1 MHDDEVPDESGPDAG
16 SSDAVSTSDDSARL
30 EGVRILGAGEASE
43 LADRDDV
50 VGRRGRDDKG
60 YGDRP
65 DAPTPRPD
73 LPTVRIST
81 SDVPVGG
88 DSGGH
93 LDGGVAGG
101 VDGGAGS
108 RPDRFGAIPVVRI
121 DGPPPDRIQA
131 DHPGHARLVDDD
143 GTVVGGDGP
152 TKFSQDA
159 EEAAMP
165 DSFDHDDSTAD
176 ADERLDLSGAEGTSF
191 EQDEDAFVLP
201 HWTEPPTGQVPKT
214 VIADAEP
221 EEPATGSQPR
231 WRDER
236 ERGEVADFDD
246 LRGDGPQ
253 LGALAD
259 SDQPREDDFFSGE
272 SDDPFLAFAPDETD
286 EPASE
291 RVTRRRAKPAAKE
304 KSLGSRLSLGRLR
317 GAGSSA
323 ADHDGAGDE
332 GVGDGADVVVA
343 EFAGD
348 DAAGT
353 ELVAEEI
360 VEVDGGD
367 GGAPTA
373 GGGRRTPVSAGG
385 GGASGG
391 DRNLA
396 TAVAVGVGLVVVGLL
411 CFKLGGFTT
420 ALLACVVVGFAA
432 FEYFNAVQQRGF
444 RPTTLVGLVGIIG
457 LLLATYFAGLAA
469 YPVVITLTVI
479 IGMLWYLWVTPGEH
493 SVRNL
498 GVTLLGFLWIGFL
511 GSFAT
516 LFLGLGRQ
524 MQHVDPALTSN
535 PGIGVLIAAVIAS
548 VASDV
553 GGYFVG
559 KYMGRT
565 QLSAASPNKTQEGLI
580 GGFVSALVAV
590 IVIVGFFGIAPIGGS
605 FPRVFIFA
613 LLCALVA
620 PLGDL
625 CESFIKRDL
634 GLKDMGTI
642 LPGHGGVL
650 DRFDGL
656 LFVLPTAYFVTLLFD
671 VWKVG

>member
-1 MHDDEVPDESGPDAG
+1 VGIDTRNDFMQDDDAPDAPG
-16 SSDAVSTSDDSARL
+16 SDDAAEASDGAERH
-30 EGVRILGAGEASE
+30 EGVRILGAGEAAE
-43 LADRDDV
+43 LAEREDV
-50 VGRRGRDDKG
+50 VARRGRDDKG
-60 YGDRP
+60 FGDRP
-65 DAPTPRPD
+65 DSPTPRPD

-81 SDVPVGG
+81 SDVPVASDAG
-88 DSGGH
+88 DGEP
-93 LDGGVAGG
+93 A
-101 VDGGAGS
+101 

-121 DGPPPDRIQA
+121 DGPPPDQLRP
-131 DHPGHARLVDDD
+131 DHMGHARLVGDDET
-143 GTVVGGDGP
+143 GASGAESTQ
-152 TKFSQDA
+152 FSQDA

-165 DSFDHDDSTAD
+165 DSFDHDESSAD
-176 ADERLDLSGAEGTSF
+176 ADERLDLAGAEGTSF
-191 EQDEDAFVLP
+191 DQDDDAFVLP

-214 VIADAEP
+214 VIADGEP

-236 ERGEVADFDD
+236 ERGEAADFDD

-259 SDQPREDDFFSGE
+259 QDQPREDDYFSGE
-272 SDDPFLAFAPDETD
+272 SDDPFLAFAPDEAE
-286 EPASE
+286 EPSSE

-317 GAGSSA
+317 GAASASAGSDDA
-323 ADHDGAGDE
+323 ADDGSDE
-332 GVGDGADVVVA
+332 TSGDVVVA
-343 EFAGD
+343 EFAAED
-348 DAAGT
+348 VDGT
-353 ELVAEEI
+353 EI
-360 VEVDGGD
+360 VEFDGSDGD
-367 GGAPTA
+367 AARA
-373 GGGRRTPVSAGG
+373 GGGPRTPVSAGG
-385 GGASGG
+385 GGAAGG

-396 TAVAVGVGLVVVGLL
+396 TAVAVGVGLVLVGLL

-432 FEYFNAVQQRGF
+432 VEYVIAVPPRGF
-444 RPTTLVGLVGIIG
+444 RPATLVGLVGIIG

-479 IGMLWYLWVTPGEH
+479 IGMLWYLWVTPGDN

-524 MQHVDPALTSN
+524 MQNVDPALTSN

-565 QLSAASPNKTQEGLI
+565 QLSLASPNKTQEGLI

>member
-1 MHDDEVPDESGPDAG
+1 MQDDDAPDALET
-16 SSDAVSTSDDSARL
+16 SSDSDVAEPAADAARH
-30 EGVRILGAGEASE
+30 EGVRILDESEAAE

-50 VGRRGRDDKG
+50 VARRGRDDKG

-65 DAPTPRPD
+65 DGPSPRPD

-81 SDVPVGG
+81 SDVPVGSGPGG
-88 DSGGH
+88 DDTGGSG
-93 LDGGVAGG
+93 DAGQ
-101 VDGGAGS
+101 V
-108 RPDRFGAIPVVRI
+108 RHDRFGAIPVVRI
-121 DGPPPDRIQA
+121 DGPPPEQVQS
-131 DHPGHARLVDDD
+131 DHMGHARLVGDDVTGAD
-143 GTVVGGDGP
+143 GAGSTQ
-152 TKFSQDA
+152 FSQHA

-165 DSFDHDDSTAD
+165 DSHDHDRSAAD
-176 ADERLDLSGAEGTSF
+176 ADERLDLVGAEGTSF
-191 EQDEDAFVLP
+191 EQDDDAFVLP

-221 EEPATGSQPR
+221 EEPVTGSQPR

-236 ERGEVADFDD
+236 ERGEAADFDD
-246 LRGDGPQ
+246 LRGDGPA

-259 SDQPREDDFFSGE
+259 QDQPREDDYFSGE
-272 SDDPFLAFAPDETD
+272 SDDPFLAFAPDESD
-286 EPASE
+286 EPSAE
-291 RVTRRRAKPAAKE
+291 RVTRKRAKPPAKE
-304 KSLGSRLSLGRLR
+304 KSRGARLSLGRLR
-317 GAGSSA
+317 GAAASGDAGGDDA
-323 ADHDGAGDE
+323 ADDASG
-332 GVGDGADVVVA
+332 DVVVA
-343 EFAGD
+343 EFAAEDAEGD
-348 DAAGT
+348 VV
-353 ELVAEEI
+353 VAEEI

-367 GGAPTA
+367 RDASSP
-373 GGGRRTPVSAGG
+373 GGGSRTPVSAGG
-385 GGASGG
+385 GGAAGG

-444 RPTTLVGLVGIIG
+444 RPATLVGLVGIIG
-457 LLLATYFAGLAA
+457 LLLATYFTALAA
-469 YPVVITLTVI
+469 YPVVIALTAV
-479 IGMLWYLWVTPGEH
+479 IGMLWYLWVTPGDN

-498 GVTLLGFLWIGFL
+498 GVTMLGFLWIGFL
-511 GSFAT
+511 GSFGT
-516 LFLGLGRQ
+516 LFLGLGRE
-524 MQHVDPALTSN
+524 MQNVDPAITSN
-535 PGIGVLIAAVIAS
+535 PGIGVLLAAVIAS

-565 QLSAASPNKTQEGLI
+565 PMSSVSPNKTQEGLI
-580 GGFVSALVAV
+580 GGFVSSLVAV
-590 IVIVGFFGIAPIGGS
+590 IVIVGFFGISPIGGS

-613 LLCALVA
+613 LMCALVA

-634 GLKDMGTI
+634 GLKDMGTV

-656 LFVLPTAYFVTLLFD
+656 LFVLPTAYFVTLLFN
-671 VWKVG
+671 VWTVG

>member
-1 MHDDEVPDESGPDAG
+1 MHDDDAPDFPGDDAG
-16 SSDAVSTSDDSARL
+16 SADPADASPASARH
-30 EGVRILGAGEASE
+30 EGVRILGEGEAAS
-43 LADRDDV
+43 LADRDDLAA
-50 VGRRGRDDKG
+50 RRGRDDKG
-60 YGDRP
+60 FGDRP
-65 DAPTPRPD
+65 DGPTPRPD

-81 SDVPVGG
+81 SDVP
-88 DSGGH
+88 
-93 LDGGVAGG
+93 LDDGV
-101 VDGGAGS
+101 VDAVAEQPARG
-108 RPDRFGAIPVVRI
+108 DRFGAIPVVRI
-121 DGPPPDRIQA
+121 DGPPPDQLEA
-131 DHPGHARLVDDD
+131 DHMGHARLVDDAAAVGAD
-143 GTVVGGDGP
+143 GSTQ
-152 TKFSQDA
+152 FSQDA

-176 ADERLDLSGAEGTSF
+176 ADDRLDLAGAEGTSF
-191 EQDEDAFVLP
+191 DQDDDAFVLP

-236 ERGEVADFDD
+236 ERGEAADFDD
-246 LRGDGPQ
+246 LRDDGPQ

-259 SDQPREDDFFSGE
+259 RDAPREDDYFSGE
-272 SDDPFLAFAPDETD
+272 SDDPFLAFAPDEAD
-286 EPASE
+286 EPSSE
-291 RVTRRRAKPAAKE
+291 RVTRRRAKPATKE
-304 KSLGSRLSLGRLR
+304 KSLGSRLSMGRRR
-317 GAGSSA
+317 GGSS
-323 ADHDGAGDE
+323 
-332 GVGDGADVVVA
+332 DGADGDEVAAGEVSGDVAVA
-343 EFAGD
+343 EVAAE
-348 DAAGT
+348 DAAGDVVVD
-353 ELVAEEI
+353 EV
-360 VEVDGGD
+360 VEVGGSD
-367 GGAPTA
+367 
-373 GGGRRTPVSAGG
+373 RRTPVSAGG
-385 GGASGG
+385 GGAAGG

-432 FEYFNAVQQRGF
+432 FEYFNAVQQRGY

-479 IGMLWYLWVTPGEH
+479 IGMLWYLWVTPGDN

-565 QLSAASPNKTQEGLI
+565 PLSLASPNKTQEGLI
-580 GGFVSALVAV
+580 GGFVSSLVAV
-590 IVIVGFFGIAPIGGS
+590 IVIVGLFGIAPIGGS